1 MNERVSKL
9 VTLLVFICSLGLSA
23 CGGGGSSDQPTQSNR
38 SPVSNAGVDQTIT
51 LGDAITLSGSN
62 SNDPDGDTLT
72 YQWSISS
79 QPSGSSAS
87 FGSAQSVTS
96 TFTVDTAGSYVIQL
110 AVSDGSLSN
119 SNTLNITISEVVGSN
134 TAPISNAGADQSV
147 NLGTSINLDGSG
159 SSDPDGNTLSYQWS
173 IDSQPANSSA
183 SFDNAQIAMPTF
195 TADMVGTYVVSLIVN
210 DGELTNADTLNILIN
225 ASINNPP
232 EIDSFSLVPNPAF
245 VNTAATFSWSVS
257 DIDSDTLVCTLDVDN
272 DGTLDYTINDCANT
286 SSQARTFPVVG
297 DYTATLTIDDGKADP
312 VVETITFSVI
322 APLSTSVIANGP
334 AVAGER
340 VLYTITVGNTTQLP
354 IEAVSVSLE
363 VPTELSFSPFND
375 VAPNSS
381 NCGNNV
387 CTAGEEANWSLGTLA
402 AGESRTLTVN
412 AIVDAATL
420 NAVVISLPV
429 TFSATDIHD
438 IVIDEAFDVHNTPSA
453 DLALS
458 ASVDP
463 VVPDQT
469 FTYQLD
475 FGNTSAGSLSNTELR
490 AFLPAGVSV
499 VSISDGG
506 VEVVTG
512 EVMWDEGSVSS
523 GINIRREITVMADAV
538 EAGETLSILAALT
551 FDGGI
556 ALDNSSEYAISVA
569 GSAARLSAIIS
580 ATPSSVA
587 SDTVLAYSITITNDF
602 TLPVEDINV
611 LLRVPNEINFSP
623 FNDATPNSSNCGNNI
638 CTAAEEANWSLG
650 TLAAGASQII
660 SINATVAAGLVDGNL
675 IVTPIRVTATE
686 MEDTINMQH
695 VTVIDN

>member
-1 MNERVSKL
+1 MPVGA
-9 VTLLVFICSLGLSA
+9 SL
-23 CGGGGSSDQPTQSNR
+23 QR
-38 SPVSNAGVDQTIT
+38 TIT
-51 LGDAITLSGSN
+51 VTADTDLVAGQILTAKAQLTHDGGVAIDNTAEYAITVVDS
-62 SNDPDGDTLT
+62 TLPL
-72 YQWSISS
+72 QVDIST
-79 QPSGSSAS
+79 SANP
-87 FGSAQSVTS
+87 T
-96 TFTVDTAGSYVIQL
+96 
-110 AVSDGSLSN
+110 VSD
-119 SNTLNITISEVVGSN
+119 EH
-134 TAPISNAGADQSV
+134 
-147 NLGTSINLDGSG
+147 
-159 SSDPDGNTLSYQWS
+159 
-173 IDSQPANSSA
+173 
-183 SFDNAQIAMPTF
+183 
-195 TADMVGTYVVSLIVN
+195 
-210 DGELTNADTLNILIN
+210 
-225 ASINNPP
+225 
-232 EIDSFSLVPNPAF
+232 
-245 VNTAATFSWSVS
+245 
-257 DIDSDTLVCTLDVDN
+257 
-272 DGTLDYTINDCANT
+272 
-286 SSQARTFPVVG
+286 
-297 DYTATLTIDDGKADP
+297 
-312 VVETITFSVI
+312 
-322 APLSTSVIANGP
+322 
-334 AVAGER
+334 
-340 VLYTITVGNTTQLP
+340 VLYTITVGNTSLLP
-354 IEAVSVSLE
+354 VNDVSVQLRT
-363 VPTELSFSPFND
+363 PAELTFSPFND

-402 AGESRTLTVN
+402 AGESRTITVN
-412 AIVDAATL
+412 AIVDSVLSGNLIVAPVRVTATGL
-420 NAVVISLPV
+420 N
-429 TFSATDIHD
+429 D
-438 IVIDEAFDVHNTPSA
+438 VIDLRKVVALYNTPSA